1 MPGEN
6 ATVRELEAGDLDA
19 LFALYGDLHE
29 SDEPASHERIEAVW
43 QTIAADTS
51 QIYLGVFLNGELV
64 AACNAAIIPNL
75 TRGCRPYA
83 VIENVV
89 TAASHRRRGYGAA
102 VLEEAVARCWARDC
116 YKVMLMSAAGRES
129 AHGFYEA
136 IGFDRHSKQAFIIK
150 RART

>member
-1 MPGEN
+1 MSGDN
-6 ATVRELEAGDLDA
+6 AIVRELEAGDLGA
-19 LFALYGDLHE
+19 LLALYGDLHE
-29 SDEPASHERIEAVW
+29 NDQPASRERVEAVW
-43 QTIAADTS
+43 ETIAADTA
-51 QIYLGVFLNGELV
+51 QVYLGVFLGGELV

-89 TAASHRRRGYGAA
+89 TAASHRRRGFGAA

-116 YKVMLMSAAGRES
+116 YKVMLMSASGREA
-129 AHGFYEA
+129 AHEFYEA

-150 RART
+150 REQT